1 MTTVNTTSG
10 VNNASSQA
18 SLGGLNQDFDQF
30 LRLLTTQLQNQD
42 PLNPMDSTE
51 FTNQLVSFSQVEQ
64 QIKTNDQ
71 LESLLAFQ
79 TLNLTAVGLSFI
91 GKNVEITDDE
101 FYKAADTTASMSY
114 VMPEGAA
121 KGTVTITDAS
131 GKTVYKADAD
141 LTQGTHKFTWDGKDT
156 NGIAVPAGTYTLKV
170 SAMDVQDNSLN
181 LTTFVPGY
189 VEGIESGDDG
199 NLNVIVN
206 GRLVPVTSVRKATV
220 PTPTPTV

>member
-1 MTTVNTTSG
+1 MTTVNTNTS
-10 VNNASSQA
+10 VNSAASQA
-18 SLGGLNQDFDQF
+18 SLSTLNQDFDQF

-42 PLNPMDSTE
+42 PLNPMDSSE
-51 FTNQLVSFSQVEQ
+51 FTNQLVQFSQVEQ
-64 QIKTNDQ
+64 QIKMNDQ
-71 LESLLAFQ
+71 MSSLLAFQ

-91 GKNVEITDDE
+91 GKNVEVSDDK
-101 FYKAADTTASMSY
+101 FHMDGTTGAKMSY

-121 KGTVTITDAS
+121 KGTIAITDAD

-141 LTQGTHKFTWDGKDT
+141 LTAGTHAFTWDGKDE

-170 SAMDVQDNSLN
+170 SAMDEKNNSLN
-181 LTTFVPGY
+181 LTTFVPGF

-206 GRLVPVTSVRKATV
+206 GRLVPVTAVRKATV
-220 PTPTPTV
+220 PSPII

>member
-1 MTTVNTTSG
+1 MTEVNTTSG
-10 VNNASSQA
+10 FRNTTAQANVSS
-18 SLGGLNQDFDQF
+18 LNQDFDQF

-64 QIKTNDQ
+64 QIRTNDQ

-101 FYKAADTTASMSY
+101 FYKAADTSATMSY
-114 VMPEGAA
+114 VMPEGAE
-121 KGTVTITDAS
+121 KGTVTITDS
-131 GKTVYKADAD
+131 TGKTVYTSDAD
-141 LTQGTHKFTWDGKDT
+141 VSTGTHKFTWDGKDT

-170 SAMDVQDNSLN
+170 SAMDANDVSLN

-189 VEGIESGDDG
+189 VEGIETGDDG

-206 GRLVPVTSVRKATV
+206 GRLVPVTSVRKATIAA
-220 PTPTPTV
+220 PSA

>member
-1 MTTVNTTSG
+1 MTTVNSTG
-10 VNNASSQA
+10 GFQNATAQA
-18 SLGGLNQDFDQF
+18 NVGSLNQDFDQF

-64 QIKTNDQ
+64 QIRTNDQ

-101 FYKAADTTASMSY
+101 FFKTADASATMSY
-114 VMPEGAA
+114 VMPEGAE
-121 KGTVTITDAS
+121 KGTISITDAD
-131 GKTVYKADAD
+131 GKTVYTSEAD
-141 LTQGTHKFTWDGKDT
+141 LSVGTHKFTWDGKDT
-156 NGIAVPAGTYTLKV
+156 NGVAVPEGNYTLKV
-170 SAMDVQDNSLN
+170 SAMDANDVSLN

-189 VEGIESGDDG
+189 VEGIETGDDG

-206 GRLVPVTSVRKATV
+206 GRLVPVTSIRKATIAS
-220 PTPTPTV
+220 

>member
-1 MTTVNTTSG
+1 MTTIGATSG
-10 VNNASSQA
+10 MNNTSAQA
-18 SLGGLNQDFDQF
+18 SVGSLNADFDQF

-42 PLNPMDSTE
+42 PLSPMDPNQMTE
-51 FTNQLVSFSQVEQ
+51 QLVSFSQVEQ

-101 FYKAADTTASMSY
+101 FHMNGTSGANMSY
-114 VMPEGAA
+114 VMPEGAT
-121 KGTVTITDAS
+121 KGTVSITDS
-131 GKTVYKADAD
+131 TGKTVYTTEAKLEA
-141 LTQGTHKFTWDGKDT
+141 GTHKIEWDGKDT

-170 SAMDVQDNSLN
+170 SAMDENEKSYN
-181 LTTFVPGY
+181 LTTFVPGF

-220 PTPTPTV
+220 PTPSA

>member
-1 MTTVNTTSG
+1 MTTVNAPGGFQNTTAQAN
-10 VNNASSQA
+10 VSS
-18 SLGGLNQDFDQF
+18 LNQDFDQF

-64 QIKTNDQ
+64 QIRTNDQ

-91 GKNVEITDDE
+91 GKNVEITDNK
-101 FYKAADTTASMSY
+101 FFKAADASATMSY
-114 VMPEGAA
+114 VMPSGAE
-121 KGTVTITDAS
+121 KGTVTITDAD
-131 GKTVYKADAD
+131 GKTVYTTEAD
-141 LTQGTHKFTWDGKDT
+141 LSTGTHKFTWDGKDT
-156 NGIAVPAGTYTLKV
+156 NGVAVPEGNYTLKV
-170 SAMDVQDNSLN
+170 SAMDANDVSLN

-189 VEGIESGDDG
+189 VEGIETGDDG

-206 GRLVPVTSVRKATV
+206 GRLVPVTSIRKATIA
-220 PTPTPTV
+220 T

>member
-1 MTTVNTTSG
+1 MTTVQNTSG
-10 VNNASSQA
+10 MQNSSSQA
-18 SLGGLNQDFDQF
+18 TVNKLNQDFDQF

-101 FYKAADTTASMSY
+101 FHMDGTNGASMSY
-114 VMPEGAA
+114 AMLEGAV
-121 KGTVTITDAS
+121 KGTISITDAD

-141 LTQGTHKFTWDGKDT
+141 LAAGNHRFTWDGKDT
-156 NGIAVPAGTYTLKV
+156 NGVAVPAGTYKLQV
-170 SAMDVQDNSLN
+170 SAMDEQDNSLN
-181 LTTFVPGY
+181 LTTFVPGF

-206 GRLVPVTSVRKATV
+206 GRLVPVTAVRKATIPV
-220 PTPTPTV
+220 PNA

>member
-1 MTTVNTTSG
+1 MTTINPNSG
-10 VNNASSQA
+10 VNNAAGQA
-18 SLGGLNQDFDQF
+18 SLSSLNQDFDQF

-101 FYKAADTTASMSY
+101 FTMDGTNGASMSY
-114 VMPEGAA
+114 VMPEGAT
-121 KGTVTITDAS
+121 KGTVSITDS
-131 GKTVYKADAD
+131 TGKTVYKADAD
-141 LTQGTHKFTWDGKDT
+141 LSAGTHKITWDGKDE

-170 SAMDVQDNSLN
+170 SAMDADEKSYN
-181 LTTFVPGY
+181 LTTFVPGF

-220 PTPTPTV
+220 PTPSA

>member
-1 MTTVNTTSG
+1 MTTVQNTSG
-10 VNNASSQA
+10 MQNTSSQA
-18 SLGGLNQDFDQF
+18 TVSRLNQDFDQF

-51 FTNQLVSFSQVEQ
+51 FTNQLVAFSQVEQ

-91 GKNVEITDDE
+91 GKNVEITDSN
-101 FYKAADTTASMSY
+101 FFKTADSSATMSY

-121 KGTVTITDAS
+121 KGTVTITDAD
-131 GKTVYKADAD
+131 GRTVYKADAD
-141 LTQGTHKFTWDGKDT
+141 ITSGTHKFTWDGKDT
-156 NGIAVPAGTYTLKV
+156 NGVAVPEGTYTLKV
-170 SAMDVQDNSLN
+170 SAMDVNEKSLN

-189 VEGIESGDDG
+189 VEGIETGDDG

-206 GRLVPVTSVRKATV
+206 GRLVPVTSVRKATI
-220 PTPTPTV
+220 